1 MLLRICLILTIIA
14 GLAIIGICQ
23 FTVRPHIQEII
34 DVRNRNKEGWDREL
48 ARANRLDREL
58 AKTVKELADTKTQ
71 LTQAKSERDA
81 AKAQFAA
88 EQKRANGLSQKL
100 DKTTQDLK
108 LTRQNLESYELLGL
122 TPPQITAMKADNEN
136 LRKAQEALTAENKV
150 LLTDRNR
157 LQDLVY
163 ELTNPTPEGPPL
175 PKGSKGKVL
184 VVDPK
189 WDFVVVS
196 LGEKDRMVPKGILM
210 VERDGRLV
218 AKVRI
223 TEVRMDRSIANVLP
237 GWKLGEPMEGDVVFY

>member
-23 FTVRPHIQEII
+23 FTVRPHIQGII
-34 DVRNRNKEGWDREL
+34 DVRNENKRQWDLQL
-48 ARANRLDREL
+48 ARANKLDKEL
-58 AKTVKELADTKTQ
+58 AKTRNELEDTKTQ

-81 AKAQFAA
+81 ARAQFAA
-88 EQKRANGLSQKL
+88 EQKRANDLSQKL

-108 LTRQNLESYELLGL
+108 VTRQELASYELLGL

-136 LRKAQEALTAENKV
+136 LKKALEALTAENKV
-150 LLTDRNR
+150 VVAEANR
-157 LQDLVY
+157 LQDLVDS
-163 ELTNPTPEGPPL
+163 LTNPTPDGPPL
-175 PKGSKGKVL
+175 PKGSKGRVL

-196 LGEKDRMVPKGILM
+196 LGEKDRMVPEGILM
-210 VERDGRLV
+210 VQRDGRLI

-223 TEVRMDRSIANVLP
+223 TEVRMDRSIANVIP
-237 GWKLGEPMEGDVVFY
+237 GWKLDEPMEGDVVFY